1 MCLHL
6 ASSLTS
12 QQQGTST
19 PKELWSSWRATTVLF
34 CCRCLPWRQFRGNW
48 ESQKWA
54 TARICRMLNW
64 IFRTLEFTKKR
75 KENFMLLGTSWCR
88 RICLMIWRLI
98 LFWSSVRIDWIV
110 GSVIR
115 LYHWVSKNNLHYLL
129 TAATILKMYMP
140 LDEDKWGLLLISF
153 LRQLAE
159 PNTWVQN
166 FLNTCFLKIFQTDLK
181 NKLFKRYQLEIVLNL
196 VKIDRAI
203 SS

>member
-1 MCLHL
+1 MCLHS

-19 PKELWSSWRATTVLF
+19 PRELWSSWRATTVLLF

-54 TARICRMLNW
+54 TVRICRMLNW

-75 KENFMLLGTSWCR
+75 KVNSMLQGTSWCR
-88 RICLMIWRLI
+88 RICLMIWLLI

-115 LYHWVSKNNLHYLL
+115 LLHSVSKLHLYYLL
-129 TAATILKMYMP
+129 KIHKN
-140 LDEDKWGLLLISF
+140 G
-153 LRQLAE
+153 
-159 PNTWVQN
+159 
-166 FLNTCFLKIFQTDLK
+166 CFLFK
-181 NKLFKRYQLEIVLNL
+181 NYKPFEE
-196 VKIDRAI
+196 VK
-203 SS
+203 